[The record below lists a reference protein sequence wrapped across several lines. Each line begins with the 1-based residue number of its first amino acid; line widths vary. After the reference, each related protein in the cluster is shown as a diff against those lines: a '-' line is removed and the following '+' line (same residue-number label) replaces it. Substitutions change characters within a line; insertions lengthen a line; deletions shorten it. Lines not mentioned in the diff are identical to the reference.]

1 MQVSG
6 LFSAEGA
13 GIGNAPRG
21 RGRDVQEEDAADD
34 ADNADELPMASD
46 TRQAVVYN
54 DLWKLLSELLFCWF
68 FQIN

>member
-21 RGRDVQEEDAADD
+21 RGRDVHEEDAADD

-46 TRQAVVYN
+46 TRQAVVY
-54 DLWKLLSELLFCWF
+54 DD
-68 FQIN
+68 I